1 MEKTKKIGFFK
12 RFKMAIF
19 ELENYI
25 DFLNEKLSK
34 SLMFSLKLVVLL
46 SLIMAISNVI
56 FVYAKYHSPDNYLNE
71 VIPEFT
77 YENSELKIDEN
88 ETKSDEKKQMAQIMK
103 QVVPSVT
110 NILGEGTYTKADLIH
125 YVQDNQRTIVS
136 FGVTAIFI
144 ENILDLYVM
153 WLMVAVLTSF
163 IGWVALIFLR
173 IKMKYSK
180 LFTLSI
186 YASTLSIILTVI
198 YTALNA
204 FCGVYIE
211 MFDYLSI
218 LIAYIYI
225 TAVIYMIRS
234 DLIKQQIE
242 LIRIATVQAEEKE
255 RLEKERENEKERE
268 QEQEQEDDELE
279 DAGKDSKDEEEK
291 KKESDDDIG
300 DDEPD
305 GSEI

>member
-25 DFLNEKLSK
+25 DFINEKVSK
-34 SLMFSLKLVVLL
+34 SLMFSLKLVVIL
-46 SLIMAISNVI
+46 SLIMAISNAI
-56 FVYAKYHSPDNYLNE
+56 YVYAKYNSPDNYLSE
-71 VIPEFT
+71 IIPEFT

-88 ETKSDEKKQMAQIMK
+88 ETKSDEKKQIAQVMK

-110 NILGEGTYTKADLIH
+110 NILGNGTYTKADLIH
-125 YVQDNQRTIVS
+125 YVQENQKTIVG

-144 ENILDLYVM
+144 ENILDMYIM
-153 WLMVAVLTSF
+153 WLMVAILTSF
-163 IGWVALIFLR
+163 IGWIALVFLR

-186 YASTLSIILTVI
+186 YASTLSVILTVI
-198 YTALNA
+198 YTMLNA
-204 FCGVYIE
+204 FAGVYID

-255 RLEKERENEKERE
+255 RLEREKEKERE
-268 QEQEQEDDELE
+268 QEQEQEDDEPE
-279 DAGKDSKDEEEK
+279 DAGKDSKEEEEK
-291 KKESDDDIG
+291 KESSDDIG

>member
-34 SLMFSLKLVVLL
+34 SLIFSLKLVILV
-46 SLIMAISNVI
+46 SFIMAVSNVI
-56 FVYAKYHSPDNYLNE
+56 FVYAKYNSPDNYLNE
-71 VIPEFT
+71 VIPEFI
-77 YENSELKIDEN
+77 YEKSELKIDEN

-103 QVVPSVT
+103 QVVPSIT
-110 NILGEGTYTKADLIH
+110 NILGDGTYTKADLIH
-125 YVQDNQRTIVS
+125 YVQENQKTIVG

-144 ENILDLYVM
+144 ENILDLYIM

-163 IGWVALIFLR
+163 IGWIDLVFLK

-186 YASTLSIILTVI
+186 YASTLSVILTVI
-198 YTALNA
+198 YTMLNA
-204 FCGVYIE
+204 FAGVYID

-242 LIRIATVQAEEKE
+242 LIRIATIQAEEKE
-255 RLEKERENEKERE
+255 RLEREKERE
-268 QEQEQEDDELE
+268 REQEREDEPD
-279 DAGKDSKDEEEK
+279 DAGRDSKEEEEK
-291 KKESDDDIG
+291 KKESNDDIG

>member
-25 DFLNEKLSK
+25 EFINEKVSK
-34 SLMFSLKLVVLL
+34 SLMFSLKLAVIL
-46 SLIMAISNVI
+46 SLIMAISNAI
-56 FVYAKYHSPDNYLNE
+56 YVYAKYNSPDNYLSE

-88 ETKSDEKKQMAQIMK
+88 ETKSDEKKQIAQVMK

-110 NILGEGTYTKADLIH
+110 NILGNGTYTKADLIH
-125 YVQDNQRTIVS
+125 YVQENQKTIVG

-144 ENILDLYVM
+144 ENILDMYIM
-153 WLMVAVLTSF
+153 WLMVAILTSF
-163 IGWVALIFLR
+163 IGWIALVFLR

-186 YASTLSIILTVI
+186 YASTLSVILTVI
-198 YTALNA
+198 YTMLNA
-204 FCGVYIE
+204 FAGVYID

-242 LIRIATVQAEEKE
+242 LIRIATIQAEEKE
-255 RLEKERENEKERE
+255 RLEREKEKERE
-268 QEQEQEDDELE
+268 QEREDEPD
-279 DAGKDSKDEEEK
+279 DVGSDSKEEEEK
-291 KKESDDDIG
+291 KKESNDDIG

>member
-34 SLMFSLKLVVLL
+34 SLIFSLKLVILV
-46 SLIMAISNVI
+46 SFIMAVSNVI
-56 FVYAKYHSPDNYLNE
+56 FVYAKYNSPDNYLNE
-71 VIPEFT
+71 VIPEFI
-77 YENSELKIDEN
+77 YEKSELKIDEN

-103 QVVPSVT
+103 QVVPSIT
-110 NILGEGTYTKADLIH
+110 NILGDGTYTKADLIH
-125 YVQDNQRTIVS
+125 YVQENQKTIVG

-144 ENILDLYVM
+144 ENILDLYIM

-163 IGWVALIFLR
+163 IGWIDLVFLK

-186 YASTLSIILTVI
+186 YASTLSVILTVI
-198 YTALNA
+198 YTMLNA
-204 FCGVYIE
+204 FAGVYID

-242 LIRIATVQAEEKE
+242 LIRIATIQAEEKE
-255 RLEKERENEKERE
+255 RLEREKEKERE
-268 QEQEQEDDELE
+268 QEREDEPD
-279 DAGKDSKDEEEK
+279 DVGRDSKEEEEK
-291 KKESDDDIG
+291 KKESNDDIG

>member
-34 SLMFSLKLVVLL
+34 SLIFSLKLVILL
-46 SLIMAISNVI
+46 SFIMAVSNVI
-56 FVYAKYHSPDNYLNE
+56 FVYAKYNSPDNYLNE
-71 VIPEFT
+71 VIPEFI
-77 YENSELKIDEN
+77 YEKSELKIDEN

-103 QVVPSVT
+103 QVVPSIT
-110 NILGEGTYTKADLIH
+110 NILGDGTYTKADLIH
-125 YVQDNQRTIVS
+125 YVQDNQKTIVG

-144 ENILDLYVM
+144 ENILDLYIM

-163 IGWVALIFLR
+163 IGWIDLVFLK

-186 YASTLSIILTVI
+186 YASTLSVILTVI
-198 YTALNA
+198 YTMLNA
-204 FCGVYIE
+204 FAGVYID

-242 LIRIATVQAEEKE
+242 LIRIATIQAEEKE
-255 RLEKERENEKERE
+255 RLEREKEKARE
-268 QEQEQEDDELE
+268 QEREDEP
-279 DAGKDSKDEEEK
+279 
-291 KKESDDDIG
+291 DDDIG

>member
-34 SLMFSLKLVVLL
+34 SLIFSLKLVILL
-46 SLIMAISNVI
+46 SFIMAVSNVI
-56 FVYAKYHSPDNYLNE
+56 FVYAKYNSPDNYLNE
-71 VIPEFT
+71 VIPEFI
-77 YENSELKIDEN
+77 YEN

-103 QVVPSVT
+103 QVVPSIT
-110 NILGEGTYTKADLIH
+110 NILGDGTYTKADLIH
-125 YVQDNQRTIVS
+125 YVQDNQKTIVG
-136 FGVTAIFI
+136 FGVIAIFI
-144 ENILDLYVM
+144 ENILDLYIM

-163 IGWVALIFLR
+163 IGWIDLVFLR

-186 YASTLSIILTVI
+186 YASTLSIILTVV
-198 YTALNA
+198 YTMLNA
-204 FCGVYIE
+204 FAGVYID

-242 LIRIATVQAEEKE
+242 LIRIATIQAEEKE
-255 RLEKERENEKERE
+255 RLEREKEKERE
-268 QEQEQEDDELE
+268 QEREDEPD
-279 DAGKDSKDEEEK
+279 DAGRDSKEEEEK
-291 KKESDDDIG
+291 KKESNDDIG

>member
-34 SLMFSLKLVVLL
+34 SLIFSLKLVILL
-46 SLIMAISNVI
+46 SFIMAVSNVI
-56 FVYAKYHSPDNYLNE
+56 FVYAKYNSPDNYLNE
-71 VIPEFT
+71 VIPEFI
-77 YENSELKIDEN
+77 YEKSELKIDEN
-88 ETKSDEKKQMAQIMK
+88 ETKSNEKKQMAQIMK
-103 QVVPSVT
+103 QVVPSIT
-110 NILGEGTYTKADLIH
+110 NILGDGTYTKADLIH
-125 YVQDNQRTIVS
+125 YVQDNQKTIVG

-144 ENILDLYVM
+144 ENILDLYIM

-163 IGWVALIFLR
+163 IGWIDLVFLK

-186 YASTLSIILTVI
+186 YASTLSVILTVI
-198 YTALNA
+198 YTMLNA
-204 FCGVYIE
+204 FAGVYID

-242 LIRIATVQAEEKE
+242 LIRIATIQAEEKE
-255 RLEKERENEKERE
+255 RLEREKEKERE
-268 QEQEQEDDELE
+268 QEREDEPD
-279 DAGKDSKDEEEK
+279 DVGRDSKEEEEK
-291 KKESDDDIG
+291 KKESNDDIG

>member
-34 SLMFSLKLVVLL
+34 SLIFSLKLVILV
-46 SLIMAISNVI
+46 SFIMAVSNVI
-56 FVYAKYHSPDNYLNE
+56 FVYAKYNSPDNYLNE
-71 VIPEFT
+71 VIPEFI
-77 YENSELKIDEN
+77 YEKSELKIDEN

-103 QVVPSVT
+103 QVVPSIT
-110 NILGEGTYTKADLIH
+110 NILGDGTYTKADLIH
-125 YVQDNQRTIVS
+125 YVQENQKTIVG

-144 ENILDLYVM
+144 ENILDLYIM

-163 IGWVALIFLR
+163 IGWIDLVFLK

-186 YASTLSIILTVI
+186 YASTLSVILTVI
-198 YTALNA
+198 YTMLNA
-204 FCGVYIE
+204 FAGVYID

-242 LIRIATVQAEEKE
+242 LIRIATIQAEEKE
-255 RLEKERENEKERE
+255 RLEREKERE
-268 QEQEQEDDELE
+268 QEREDEPD
-279 DAGKDSKDEEEK
+279 DAGRDSKEEEEK
-291 KKESDDDIG
+291 KKESNDDIG

>member
-25 DFLNEKLSK
+25 EFINEKVSK
-34 SLMFSLKLVVLL
+34 SLMFSLKLAVIL
-46 SLIMAISNVI
+46 SLIMAISNAI
-56 FVYAKYHSPDNYLNE
+56 YVYAKYNSPDNYLSE

-88 ETKSDEKKQMAQIMK
+88 ETKSDEKKQIAQVMK

-110 NILGEGTYTKADLIH
+110 NILGNGTYTKADLIH
-125 YVQDNQRTIVS
+125 YVQENQKTIVG

-144 ENILDLYVM
+144 ENILDMYIM
-153 WLMVAVLTSF
+153 WLMVAILTSF
-163 IGWVALIFLR
+163 IGWIALVFLR

-186 YASTLSIILTVI
+186 YASTLSVILTVI
-198 YTALNA
+198 YTMLNA
-204 FCGVYIE
+204 FAGVYID

-242 LIRIATVQAEEKE
+242 LIRIATIQAEEKE
-255 RLEKERENEKERE
+255 RLEREKERE
-268 QEQEQEDDELE
+268 QEREDEPD
-279 DAGKDSKDEEEK
+279 DVGSDSKEEEEK
-291 KKESDDDIG
+291 KKESNDDIG

>member
-25 DFLNEKLSK
+25 GFINEKLSK
-34 SLMFSLKLVVLL
+34 ALMFSLKLVILL

-56 FVYAKYHSPDNYLNE
+56 YVYAKYNSPDNYLSE

-88 ETKSDEKKQMAQIMK
+88 ETKSDEKKQMAQVMK

-110 NILGEGTYTKADLIH
+110 NILGNGKYTKADLIH
-125 YVQDNQRTIVS
+125 YVQENQKAIVG
-136 FGVTAIFI
+136 FGITAIFI
-144 ENILDLYVM
+144 ENILDMYIM
-153 WLMVAVLTSF
+153 WLMVAILTSF
-163 IGWVALIFLR
+163 IGWIALVFLR

-186 YASTLSIILTVI
+186 YASTLSVILTVI
-198 YTALNA
+198 YTMLNA
-204 FCGVYIE
+204 FAGVYIN

-242 LIRIATVQAEEKE
+242 LIKIATIQAEEKE
-255 RLEKERENEKERE
+255 RLEREREKEKERE
-268 QEQEQEDDELE
+268 QEQEREDEPE
-279 DAGKDSKDEEEK
+279 NAGSDSKEEEEK
-291 KKESDDDIG
+291 KKESNDDIG

>member
-25 DFLNEKLSK
+25 DFLNEKLTK
-34 SLMFSLKLVVLL
+34 SLIFSLKLVILL
-46 SLIMAISNVI
+46 SFTMAVSNVI
-56 FVYAKYHSPDNYLNE
+56 FVYAKYNSPDNYLNE
-71 VIPEFT
+71 VIPEFI
-77 YENSELKIDEN
+77 YEKSELKIDEN

-103 QVVPSVT
+103 QVVPSIT
-110 NILGEGTYTKADLIH
+110 NILGDGTYTKADLIH
-125 YVQDNQRTIVS
+125 YVQDNQKSIVG

-144 ENILDLYVM
+144 ENILDLYIM

-163 IGWVALIFLR
+163 IGWIDLVFLR

-186 YASTLSIILTVI
+186 YASMLSVILTVV
-198 YTALNA
+198 YTTLNA
-204 FCGVYIE
+204 FGGVYID

-255 RLEKERENEKERE
+255 RLEREKEKERE
-268 QEQEQEDDELE
+268 QEREREDESD
-279 DAGKDSKDEEEK
+279 DAGKDSKDDEEK
-291 KKESDDDIG
+291 KKESNDDIG

>member
-19 ELENYI
+19 ELENYM

-34 SLMFSLKLVVLL
+34 SLIFSLKLVILL
-46 SLIMAISNVI
+46 SFIMAVSNVI
-56 FVYAKYHSPDNYLNE
+56 FVYAKYNSPDNYLNE
-71 VIPEFT
+71 VIPEFI
-77 YENSELKIDEN
+77 YEKSELKIDEN

-103 QVVPSVT
+103 QVVPSIT
-110 NILGEGTYTKADLIH
+110 NILGDGTYTKADLIH
-125 YVQDNQRTIVS
+125 YVQDNQKTIVG
-136 FGVTAIFI
+136 FGITAIFI
-144 ENILDLYVM
+144 ENILDLYIM
-153 WLMVAVLTSF
+153 WLMVAVITSF
-163 IGWVALIFLR
+163 IGWIDLVFLK

-186 YASTLSIILTVI
+186 YASTLSVILTVI
-198 YTALNA
+198 YTMLNA
-204 FCGVYIE
+204 FAGVYID

-242 LIRIATVQAEEKE
+242 LIRIATIQAEEKE
-255 RLEKERENEKERE
+255 RLEREKEKERE
-268 QEQEQEDDELE
+268 QEREDEL
-279 DAGKDSKDEEEK
+279 DDVGSDSKEEEEK
-291 KKESDDDIG
+291 KKESNDDIG

>member
-34 SLMFSLKLVVLL
+34 SLVFSLKLVVLL

-88 ETKSDEKKQMAQIMK
+88 ETKSDEKKQIAQVMK

-110 NILGEGTYTKADLIH
+110 NILGNGTYTKADLIH
-125 YVQDNQRTIVS
+125 YVQENQKTIVG

-144 ENILDLYVM
+144 ENILDMYIM
-153 WLMVAVLTSF
+153 WLMVAILTSF
-163 IGWVALIFLR
+163 IGWIALIFLR

-198 YTALNA
+198 YTMLNA

-242 LIRIATVQAEEKE
+242 LIRIANVQAEEKE
-255 RLEKERENEKERE
+255 RLEKEREKEKKR
-268 QEQEQEDDELE
+268 EQEQEDDELE

>member
-34 SLMFSLKLVVLL
+34 SLIFSLKLVILL
-46 SLIMAISNVI
+46 SFIMAVSNVI
-56 FVYAKYHSPDNYLNE
+56 FVYAKYNSPDNYLNE
-71 VIPEFT
+71 VIPEFI
-77 YENSELKIDEN
+77 YEKSELKIDEN

-103 QVVPSVT
+103 QVVPSIT
-110 NILGEGTYTKADLIH
+110 NILGDGTYTKADLIH
-125 YVQDNQRTIVS
+125 YVQDNQKTIVG
-136 FGVTAIFI
+136 FGITAIFI
-144 ENILDLYVM
+144 ENILDLYIM
-153 WLMVAVLTSF
+153 WLMVAVITSF
-163 IGWVALIFLR
+163 IGWIDLVFLK

-180 LFTLSI
+180 LFILSI
-186 YASTLSIILTVI
+186 YASTLSVILTVI
-198 YTALNA
+198 YTMLNA
-204 FCGVYIE
+204 FAGVYID

-242 LIRIATVQAEEKE
+242 LIRIATIQAE
-255 RLEKERENEKERE
+255 
-268 QEQEQEDDELE
+268 
-279 DAGKDSKDEEEK
+279 
-291 KKESDDDIG
+291 
-300 DDEPD
+300 
-305 GSEI
+305 

>member
-25 DFLNEKLSK
+25 DFINEKVSK
-34 SLMFSLKLVVLL
+34 SLMFSLKLVVIL
-46 SLIMAISNVI
+46 SLIMAISNAI
-56 FVYAKYHSPDNYLNE
+56 YVYAKYNSPDNYLSE
-71 VIPEFT
+71 VIPEFI
-77 YENSELKIDEN
+77 YEKSELKIDEN
-88 ETKSDEKKQMAQIMK
+88 ETKSNEKKQMAQIMK
-103 QVVPSVT
+103 QVVPSIT
-110 NILGEGTYTKADLIH
+110 NILGDGTYTKADLIH
-125 YVQDNQRTIVS
+125 YVQDNQKTIVG

-144 ENILDLYVM
+144 ENILDLYIM

-163 IGWVALIFLR
+163 IGWIDLVFLK

-186 YASTLSIILTVI
+186 YASTLSVILTVI
-198 YTALNA
+198 YTMLNA
-204 FCGVYIE
+204 FVGVYID

-255 RLEKERENEKERE
+255 RLEREKEKERE
-268 QEQEQEDDELE
+268 QEQEQEDDEPE
-279 DAGKDSKDEEEK
+279 DAGKDSKEEEEK
-291 KKESDDDIG
+291 KESSDDIG

>member
-25 DFLNEKLSK
+25 DFINEKVSK
-34 SLMFSLKLVVLL
+34 SLMFSLKLVVIL
-46 SLIMAISNVI
+46 SLIMAISNAI
-56 FVYAKYHSPDNYLNE
+56 YVYAKYNSPDNYLSE

-88 ETKSDEKKQMAQIMK
+88 ETKSDEKKQIAQVMK

-110 NILGEGTYTKADLIH
+110 NILGNGTYTKADLIH
-125 YVQDNQRTIVS
+125 YVQENQKTIVG
-136 FGVTAIFI
+136 FGVTAVFI
-144 ENILDLYVM
+144 ENILDMYIM
-153 WLMVAVLTSF
+153 WLMVAILTSF
-163 IGWVALIFLR
+163 IGWIALVFLR

-186 YASTLSIILTVI
+186 YASTLSVILTVI
-198 YTALNA
+198 YTMLNA
-204 FCGVYIE
+204 FAGVYID

-255 RLEKERENEKERE
+255 RLEREKEKERE
-268 QEQEQEDDELE
+268 QEQEQEDDEPE
-279 DAGKDSKDEEEK
+279 DAGKDSKEEEEK
-291 KKESDDDIG
+291 KESSDDIG

>member
-34 SLMFSLKLVVLL
+34 SLIFSLKLVILL
-46 SLIMAISNVI
+46 SFIMAVSNVI
-56 FVYAKYHSPDNYLNE
+56 FVYAKYNSPDNYLNE
-71 VIPEFT
+71 VIPEFI
-77 YENSELKIDEN
+77 YEKSELKIDEN

-103 QVVPSVT
+103 QVVPSIT
-110 NILGEGTYTKADLIH
+110 NILGDGTYTKADLIH
-125 YVQDNQRTIVS
+125 YVQDNQKTIVG

-144 ENILDLYVM
+144 ENILDLYIM

-163 IGWVALIFLR
+163 IGWIDLVFLR

-186 YASTLSIILTVI
+186 YASTLSIILTVV
-198 YTALNA
+198 YTMLNA
-204 FCGVYIE
+204 FAGVYID

-242 LIRIATVQAEEKE
+242 LIRIATIQAEEKE
-255 RLEKERENEKERE
+255 RLEREKEKERE
-268 QEQEQEDDELE
+268 QEREDEPD
-279 DAGKDSKDEEEK
+279 DAGRDSKEEEEK
-291 KKESDDDIG
+291 KKESNDDIG

>member
-25 DFLNEKLSK
+25 DFINENVSK
-34 SLMFSLKLVVLL
+34 SLMFSLKLVVIL
-46 SLIMAISNVI
+46 SLIMAISNAI
-56 FVYAKYHSPDNYLNE
+56 YVYAKYNSPDNYLSE

-88 ETKSDEKKQMAQIMK
+88 ETKSDEKKQIAQVMK

-110 NILGEGTYTKADLIH
+110 NILGNGTYTKADLIH
-125 YVQDNQRTIVS
+125 YVQENQKTIVG
-136 FGVTAIFI
+136 FGITAIFI
-144 ENILDLYVM
+144 ENILDMYIM
-153 WLMVAVLTSF
+153 WLMVAILTSF
-163 IGWVALIFLR
+163 IGWIALVFLR

-186 YASTLSIILTVI
+186 YASTLSVILTVI
-198 YTALNA
+198 YTMLNA
-204 FCGVYIE
+204 FAGVYID

-255 RLEKERENEKERE
+255 RLEREKEKERE
-268 QEQEQEDDELE
+268 QEQEQEDDEPE
-279 DAGKDSKDEEEK
+279 DAGKDSKEEEEK
-291 KKESDDDIG
+291 KESSDDIG

>member
-34 SLMFSLKLVVLL
+34 SLIFSLKLVILL
-46 SLIMAISNVI
+46 SFIMAVSNVI
-56 FVYAKYHSPDNYLNE
+56 FVYAKYNSPDNYLNE
-71 VIPEFT
+71 VIPEFI
-77 YENSELKIDEN
+77 YEKSELKIDEN

-103 QVVPSVT
+103 QVVPSIT
-110 NILGEGTYTKADLIH
+110 NILGDGTYTKADLIH
-125 YVQDNQRTIVS
+125 YVQDNQKTIVG
-136 FGVTAIFI
+136 FGITAIFI
-144 ENILDLYVM
+144 ENILDLYIM
-153 WLMVAVLTSF
+153 WLMVAVITSF
-163 IGWVALIFLR
+163 IGWIDLVFLK

-186 YASTLSIILTVI
+186 YASTLSVILTVI
-198 YTALNA
+198 YTMLNA
-204 FCGVYIE
+204 FAGVYID

-242 LIRIATVQAEEKE
+242 LIRIATIQAEEKE
-255 RLEKERENEKERE
+255 RLEREKEKERE
-268 QEQEQEDDELE
+268 QEREDEPD
-279 DAGKDSKDEEEK
+279 DVGRDSKKEEEK
-291 KKESDDDIG
+291 KKESNDDIG

>member
-34 SLMFSLKLVVLL
+34 SLIFSLKLVILL
-46 SLIMAISNVI
+46 SFIMAVSNVI
-56 FVYAKYHSPDNYLNE
+56 FVYAKYNSPDNYLNE
-71 VIPEFT
+71 VIPEFI
-77 YENSELKIDEN
+77 YEKSELKIDEN

-103 QVVPSVT
+103 QVVPSIT
-110 NILGEGTYTKADLIH
+110 NILGDGTYTKADLIH
-125 YVQDNQRTIVS
+125 YVQDNQKTIVG

-144 ENILDLYVM
+144 ENILDLYIM

-163 IGWVALIFLR
+163 IGWIDLVFLK

-186 YASTLSIILTVI
+186 YASTLSVILTVI
-198 YTALNA
+198 YTMLNA
-204 FCGVYIE
+204 FAGVYID

-242 LIRIATVQAEEKE
+242 LIRIATIQAEEKE
-255 RLEKERENEKERE
+255 RLEREKERE
-268 QEQEQEDDELE
+268 REQEREDEPD
-279 DAGKDSKDEEEK
+279 DAGRDSKEEEEK
-291 KKESDDDIG
+291 KKESNDDIG

>member
-25 DFLNEKLSK
+25 EFINEKVSK
-34 SLMFSLKLVVLL
+34 SLMFSLKLAVIL
-46 SLIMAISNVI
+46 SLIMAISNAI
-56 FVYAKYHSPDNYLNE
+56 YVYAKYNSPDNYLSE

-88 ETKSDEKKQMAQIMK
+88 ETKSDEKKQIAQIMK

-110 NILGEGTYTKADLIH
+110 NILGNGTYTKADLIH
-125 YVQDNQRTIVS
+125 YVQENQKTIVG

-144 ENILDLYVM
+144 ENILDMYIM
-153 WLMVAVLTSF
+153 WLMVAILTSF
-163 IGWVALIFLR
+163 IGWIALVFLR

-186 YASTLSIILTVI
+186 YASTLSVILTVI
-198 YTALNA
+198 YTMLNA
-204 FCGVYIE
+204 FAGVYID

-242 LIRIATVQAEEKE
+242 LIRIATIQAEEKE
-255 RLEKERENEKERE
+255 RLEREKEKERE
-268 QEQEQEDDELE
+268 QEREDEPD
-279 DAGKDSKDEEEK
+279 DVGSDSKEEEEK
-291 KKESDDDIG
+291 KKESNDDIG

>member
-1 MEKTKKIGFFK
+1 
-12 RFKMAIF
+12 MAIF

-34 SLMFSLKLVVLL
+34 SLVFSLKLVVLL

-103 QVVPSVT
+103 QVVPSVI
-110 NILGEGTYTKADLIH
+110 NILGEGTYTRSDLIH

-144 ENILDLYVM
+144 ENILDLYIM

-198 YTALNA
+198 YTMLNA

-242 LIRIATVQAEEKE
+242 LIRIANVQAEEKE
-255 RLEKERENEKERE
+255 RLEKEREKEKER
-268 QEQEQEDDELE
+268 EQEQEDDELE

>member
-25 DFLNEKLSK
+25 DFLNEKLTK
-34 SLMFSLKLVVLL
+34 SLIFSLKLVILL
-46 SLIMAISNVI
+46 SFIMAVSNVI
-56 FVYAKYHSPDNYLNE
+56 FVYAKYNSPDNYLNE
-71 VIPEFT
+71 VIPEFI
-77 YENSELKIDEN
+77 YEKSELKIDEN

-103 QVVPSVT
+103 QVVPSIT
-110 NILGEGTYTKADLIH
+110 NILGDGTYTKADLIH
-125 YVQDNQRTIVS
+125 YVQDNQKSIVG

-144 ENILDLYVM
+144 ENILDLYIM

-163 IGWVALIFLR
+163 IGWIDLVFLR

-186 YASTLSIILTVI
+186 YASTLSVILTVV
-198 YTALNA
+198 YTTLNA
-204 FCGVYIE
+204 FGGVYID

-255 RLEKERENEKERE
+255 RLEREKEKERE
-268 QEQEQEDDELE
+268 QEQEREDEPD

-291 KKESDDDIG
+291 KKESNDDIG

>member
-34 SLMFSLKLVVLL
+34 SLIFSLKLVILL
-46 SLIMAISNVI
+46 SFIMAISNAI
-56 FVYAKYHSPDNYLNE
+56 YVYAKYNSPDNYLSE

-88 ETKSDEKKQMAQIMK
+88 ETKSDEKKQIAQIMK

-110 NILGEGTYTKADLIH
+110 NILGNGTYTKADLIH
-125 YVQDNQRTIVS
+125 YVQENQKTIVS

-144 ENILDLYVM
+144 ENILDMYIM
-153 WLMVAVLTSF
+153 WLMVAILTSF
-163 IGWVALIFLR
+163 IGWIALVFLR

-186 YASTLSIILTVI
+186 YASTLSVILTVI
-198 YTALNA
+198 YTMLNA
-204 FCGVYIE
+204 FAGVYID

-242 LIRIATVQAEEKE
+242 LIRIATIQAEEKE
-255 RLEKERENEKERE
+255 RLEREREKERE
-268 QEQEQEDDELE
+268 QEREDEPD
-279 DAGKDSKDEEEK
+279 DVGSDSKEEEEK
-291 KKESDDDIG
+291 KKESNDDIG

>member
-34 SLMFSLKLVVLL
+34 SLIFSLKLVILL
-46 SLIMAISNVI
+46 SFIMAVSNVI
-56 FVYAKYHSPDNYLNE
+56 FVYAKYNSPDNYLNE
-71 VIPEFT
+71 VIPEFI
-77 YENSELKIDEN
+77 YEKSELKIDEN

-103 QVVPSVT
+103 QVVPSIT
-110 NILGEGTYTKADLIH
+110 NILGDGTYTKADLIH
-125 YVQDNQRTIVS
+125 YVQDNQKTIVG
-136 FGVTAIFI
+136 FGITAIFI
-144 ENILDLYVM
+144 ENILDLYIM
-153 WLMVAVLTSF
+153 WLMVAVITSF
-163 IGWVALIFLR
+163 IGWIDLVFLK

-186 YASTLSIILTVI
+186 YASTLSVILTVI
-198 YTALNA
+198 YTMLNA
-204 FCGVYIE
+204 FAGVYID

-242 LIRIATVQAEEKE
+242 LIRIATIQAEEKE
-255 RLEKERENEKERE
+255 RLEREKEKERE
-268 QEQEQEDDELE
+268 QEREDEPD
-279 DAGKDSKDEEEK
+279 DVGSDSKEEEEK
-291 KKESDDDIG
+291 KKESNDDIG

>member
-34 SLMFSLKLVVLL
+34 SLIFSLKLVILL
-46 SLIMAISNVI
+46 SFIMAVSNVI
-56 FVYAKYHSPDNYLNE
+56 FVYAKYNSPDNYLNE
-71 VIPEFT
+71 VIPEFI
-77 YENSELKIDEN
+77 YEKSELKIDEN

-103 QVVPSVT
+103 QVVPSIA
-110 NILGEGTYTKADLIH
+110 NILGDGTYTKADLIH
-125 YVQDNQRTIVS
+125 YVQENQKTIVG

-144 ENILDLYVM
+144 ENILDLYIM

-163 IGWVALIFLR
+163 IGWIDLVFLK

-186 YASTLSIILTVI
+186 YASTLSVILTVI
-198 YTALNA
+198 YTMLNA
-204 FCGVYIE
+204 FAGVYID

-242 LIRIATVQAEEKE
+242 LIRIATIQAEEKE
-255 RLEKERENEKERE
+255 RLEREKEKERE
-268 QEQEQEDDELE
+268 QEREDEPD
-279 DAGKDSKDEEEK
+279 DAGRDSKEEEEK
-291 KKESDDDIG
+291 KKESNDDIG

>member
-1 MEKTKKIGFFK
+1 M
-12 RFKMAIF
+12 
-19 ELENYI
+19 
-25 DFLNEKLSK
+25 
-34 SLMFSLKLVVLL
+34 
-46 SLIMAISNVI
+46 I

-255 RLEKERENEKERE
+255 RLEKEREKEKERE

>member
-12 RFKMAIF
+12 RFKIAIF

-25 DFLNEKLSK
+25 DFINEKVSK
-34 SLMFSLKLVVLL
+34 SLVFSLKLVVLL
-46 SLIMAISNVI
+46 ALIMAISNVI
-56 FVYAKYHSPDNYLNE
+56 YVYAKYNSPDNYLSE

-88 ETKSDEKKQMAQIMK
+88 ETKSDEKKQMAQVMK

-110 NILGEGTYTKADLIH
+110 NILGNGTYTKADLIH
-125 YVQDNQRTIVS
+125 YVQENQKAIVG

-144 ENILDLYVM
+144 ENILDMYIM
-153 WLMVAVLTSF
+153 WLMVAILTSF
-163 IGWVALIFLR
+163 IGWIALVFLR

-186 YASTLSIILTVI
+186 YASTLSVILTVI
-198 YTALNA
+198 YTMLNA
-204 FCGVYIE
+204 FAGVYID

-242 LIRIATVQAEEKE
+242 LIKIATIQAEEKE
-255 RLEKERENEKERE
+255 RLEREKEKERE
-268 QEQEQEDDELE
+268 QEQEREDEPE
-279 DAGKDSKDEEEK
+279 DAGSDSKEEEEK
-291 KKESDDDIG
+291 KKESNDDIG

>member
-25 DFLNEKLSK
+25 DFINEKVSK
-34 SLMFSLKLVVLL
+34 SLMFSLKLVVIL
-46 SLIMAISNVI
+46 SLIMAISNAI
-56 FVYAKYHSPDNYLNE
+56 YVYAKYNSPDNYLSE

-88 ETKSDEKKQMAQIMK
+88 ETKSDEKKQIAQVMK

-110 NILGEGTYTKADLIH
+110 NILGNGTYTKADLIH
-125 YVQDNQRTIVS
+125 YVQENQKTIVS

-144 ENILDLYVM
+144 ENILDMYIM
-153 WLMVAVLTSF
+153 WLMVAILTSF
-163 IGWVALIFLR
+163 IGWIALVFLR

-186 YASTLSIILTVI
+186 YASTLSVILTVI
-198 YTALNA
+198 YTMLNA
-204 FCGVYIE
+204 FAGVYID

-255 RLEKERENEKERE
+255 RLEREKEKERE
-268 QEQEQEDDELE
+268 QEQEQEDDEPE
-279 DAGKDSKDEEEK
+279 DAGKDSKEEEEK
-291 KKESDDDIG
+291 KESSDDIG

>member
-34 SLMFSLKLVVLL
+34 SLIFSLKLVILL
-46 SLIMAISNVI
+46 SFIMAVSNVI
-56 FVYAKYHSPDNYLNE
+56 FVYAKYNSPDNYLNE
-71 VIPEFT
+71 VIPEFI
-77 YENSELKIDEN
+77 YEKSELKIDEN

-103 QVVPSVT
+103 QVVPSIT
-110 NILGEGTYTKADLIH
+110 NILGDGTYTKADLIH
-125 YVQDNQRTIVS
+125 YVQDNQKTIVG

-144 ENILDLYVM
+144 ENILDLYIM

-163 IGWVALIFLR
+163 IGWINLVFLR

-186 YASTLSIILTVI
+186 YASTLSIILTVV
-198 YTALNA
+198 YTMLNA
-204 FCGVYIE
+204 FAGVYID

-242 LIRIATVQAEEKE
+242 LIRIATIQAEEKE
-255 RLEKERENEKERE
+255 RLEREKEKERE
-268 QEQEQEDDELE
+268 QEREDEPD
-279 DAGKDSKDEEEK
+279 DAGRDSKEEEEK
-291 KKESDDDIG
+291 KKESNDDIG

>member
-25 DFLNEKLSK
+25 EFINEKVSK
-34 SLMFSLKLVVLL
+34 SLMFSLKLAVIL
-46 SLIMAISNVI
+46 SLIMAISNAI
-56 FVYAKYHSPDNYLNE
+56 YVYAKYNSPDNYLSE

-88 ETKSDEKKQMAQIMK
+88 ETKSDEKKQIAQIMK

-110 NILGEGTYTKADLIH
+110 NILGNGTYTKADLIH
-125 YVQDNQRTIVS
+125 YVQENQKTIVS

-144 ENILDLYVM
+144 ENILDMYIM
-153 WLMVAVLTSF
+153 WLMVAILTSF
-163 IGWVALIFLR
+163 IGWIALVFLR

-186 YASTLSIILTVI
+186 YASTLSVILTVI
-198 YTALNA
+198 YTMLNA
-204 FCGVYIE
+204 FAGVYID

-242 LIRIATVQAEEKE
+242 LIRIATIQAEEKE
-255 RLEKERENEKERE
+255 RLEREREKERE
-268 QEQEQEDDELE
+268 QEREDEPD
-279 DAGKDSKDEEEK
+279 DVGSDSKEEEEK
-291 KKESDDDIG
+291 KKESNDDIG

>member
-1 MEKTKKIGFFK
+1 
-12 RFKMAIF
+12 
-19 ELENYI
+19 
-25 DFLNEKLSK
+25 
-34 SLMFSLKLVVLL
+34 
-46 SLIMAISNVI
+46 
-56 FVYAKYHSPDNYLNE
+56 
-71 VIPEFT
+71 
-77 YENSELKIDEN
+77 
-88 ETKSDEKKQMAQIMK
+88 MAQIMK
-103 QVVPSVT
+103 QVVPSIT
-110 NILGEGTYTKADLIH
+110 NILGDGTYTKADLIH
-125 YVQDNQRTIVS
+125 YVQDNQKTIVG

-144 ENILDLYVM
+144 ENILDLYIM

-163 IGWVALIFLR
+163 IGWIDLVFLK

-186 YASTLSIILTVI
+186 YASTLSVILTVI
-198 YTALNA
+198 YTMLNA
-204 FCGVYIE
+204 FAGVYID

-242 LIRIATVQAEEKE
+242 LIRIATIQAEEKE
-255 RLEKERENEKERE
+255 RLEREKEKERE
-268 QEQEQEDDELE
+268 QEREDEPD
-279 DAGKDSKDEEEK
+279 DVGSDSKEEEEK
-291 KKESDDDIG
+291 KKESNDDIG

>member
-34 SLMFSLKLVVLL
+34 SLIFSLKLVILL
-46 SLIMAISNVI
+46 SFIMAVSNVI
-56 FVYAKYHSPDNYLNE
+56 FVYAKYNSPDNYLNE
-71 VIPEFT
+71 VIPEFI
-77 YENSELKIDEN
+77 YEKSELKIDEN

-103 QVVPSVT
+103 QVVPSIT
-110 NILGEGTYTKADLIH
+110 NILGDGTYTKADLIH
-125 YVQDNQRTIVS
+125 YVQDNQKTIVG

-144 ENILDLYVM
+144 ENILDLYIM
-153 WLMVAVLTSF
+153 WLMVAALTSF
-163 IGWVALIFLR
+163 IGWIDLVFLR

-186 YASTLSIILTVI
+186 YASTLSIILTVV
-198 YTALNA
+198 YTMLNA
-204 FCGVYIE
+204 FAGVYID

-242 LIRIATVQAEEKE
+242 LIRIATIQAEEKE
-255 RLEKERENEKERE
+255 RLEREKEKERE
-268 QEQEQEDDELE
+268 QEREDEPD
-279 DAGKDSKDEEEK
+279 DAGRDSKEEEEK
-291 KKESDDDIG
+291 KKESNDDIG

>member
-34 SLMFSLKLVVLL
+34 SLIFSLKLVILL
-46 SLIMAISNVI
+46 SFIMAVSNVI
-56 FVYAKYHSPDNYLNE
+56 FVYAKYNSPDNYLNE
-71 VIPEFT
+71 VIPEFI
-77 YENSELKIDEN
+77 YEKSELKIDEN

-103 QVVPSVT
+103 QVVPSIT
-110 NILGEGTYTKADLIH
+110 NILGDGTYTKADLIH
-125 YVQDNQRTIVS
+125 YVQENQKTIVG

-144 ENILDLYVM
+144 ENILDLYIM

-163 IGWVALIFLR
+163 IGWIDLVFLK

-186 YASTLSIILTVI
+186 YASTLSVILTVI
-198 YTALNA
+198 YTMLNA
-204 FCGVYIE
+204 FAGVYID

-242 LIRIATVQAEEKE
+242 LIRIATIQAEEKE
-255 RLEKERENEKERE
+255 RLEREKETARE
-268 QEQEQEDDELE
+268 QEREDEPD
-279 DAGKDSKDEEEK
+279 DVGRDSKEEEEK
-291 KKESDDDIG
+291 KKESNDDIG

>member
-25 DFLNEKLSK
+25 DFINEKVSK
-34 SLMFSLKLVVLL
+34 SLMFSLKLVVIL
-46 SLIMAISNVI
+46 SLIMAISNAI
-56 FVYAKYHSPDNYLNE
+56 YVYAKYNSPDNYLSE

-88 ETKSDEKKQMAQIMK
+88 ETKSDEKKQIAQVMK

-110 NILGEGTYTKADLIH
+110 NILGNGTYTKADLIH
-125 YVQDNQRTIVS
+125 YVQENQKTIVG
-136 FGVTAIFI
+136 FGITAIFI
-144 ENILDLYVM
+144 ENILDMYIM
-153 WLMVAVLTSF
+153 WLMVAILTSF
-163 IGWVALIFLR
+163 IGWIALVFLR

-186 YASTLSIILTVI
+186 YASTLSVILTVI
-198 YTALNA
+198 YTMLNA
-204 FCGVYIE
+204 FAGVYIDK
-211 MFDYLSI
+211 FDYLSI

-255 RLEKERENEKERE
+255 RLEREKEKERE
-268 QEQEQEDDELE
+268 QEQEQEDDEPE
-279 DAGKDSKDEEEK
+279 DAGKDSKEEEEK
-291 KKESDDDIG
+291 KESSDDIG

>member
-34 SLMFSLKLVVLL
+34 SLIFSLKLVILL
-46 SLIMAISNVI
+46 SFIMAISNAI
-56 FVYAKYHSPDNYLNE
+56 YVYAKYNSPDNYLSE

-88 ETKSDEKKQMAQIMK
+88 ETKSDEKKQIAQVMK

-110 NILGEGTYTKADLIH
+110 NILGNGTYTKADLIH
-125 YVQDNQRTIVS
+125 YVQENQKTIVG

-144 ENILDLYVM
+144 ENILDMYIM
-153 WLMVAVLTSF
+153 WLMVAILTSF
-163 IGWVALIFLR
+163 IGWIALVFLR

-186 YASTLSIILTVI
+186 YASTLSVILTVI
-198 YTALNA
+198 YTMLNA
-204 FCGVYIE
+204 FAGVYID

-242 LIRIATVQAEEKE
+242 LIRIATIQAEEKE
-255 RLEKERENEKERE
+255 RLEREKEKERE
-268 QEQEQEDDELE
+268 QEREDEPD
-279 DAGKDSKDEEEK
+279 DVGIDSKEEEEK
-291 KKESDDDIG
+291 KKESNDDIG

>member
-1 MEKTKKIGFFK
+1 
-12 RFKMAIF
+12 
-19 ELENYI
+19 
-25 DFLNEKLSK
+25 
-34 SLMFSLKLVVLL
+34 
-46 SLIMAISNVI
+46 
-56 FVYAKYHSPDNYLNE
+56 
-71 VIPEFT
+71 
-77 YENSELKIDEN
+77 
-88 ETKSDEKKQMAQIMK
+88 MK
-103 QVVPSVT
+103 QVVPSIT
-110 NILGEGTYTKADLIH
+110 NILGDRTYTKADLIH
-125 YVQDNQRTIVS
+125 YVQDNQKSIVG

-144 ENILDLYVM
+144 ENILDLYIM
-153 WLMVAVLTSF
+153 WLMVAVITSF
-163 IGWVALIFLR
+163 IGWIDLVFLR

-186 YASTLSIILTVI
+186 YASTLSVILTVA
-198 YTALNA
+198 YTTLNA
-204 FCGVYIE
+204 FGGVYID

-255 RLEKERENEKERE
+255 RLEREKEKERE
-268 QEQEQEDDELE
+268 QEQEREDEPD

-291 KKESDDDIG
+291 EKESNDDIG

>member
-12 RFKMAIF
+12 RFKMTIF

-34 SLMFSLKLVVLL
+34 SLIFSLKLVILL
-46 SLIMAISNVI
+46 SFIMAVSNVI
-56 FVYAKYHSPDNYLNE
+56 FVYAKYNSPDNYLNE
-71 VIPEFT
+71 VIPEFI
-77 YENSELKIDEN
+77 YEKSELKIDEN
-88 ETKSDEKKQMAQIMK
+88 ETKSNEKKQMAQIMK
-103 QVVPSVT
+103 QVVPSIT
-110 NILGEGTYTKADLIH
+110 NILGDGTYTKADLIH
-125 YVQDNQRTIVS
+125 YVQDNQKTIVG

-144 ENILDLYVM
+144 ENILDLYIM

-163 IGWVALIFLR
+163 IGWIDLVFLK

-186 YASTLSIILTVI
+186 YASTLSVILTVI
-198 YTALNA
+198 YTMLNA
-204 FCGVYIE
+204 FAGVYID

-242 LIRIATVQAEEKE
+242 LIRIATIQAEEKE
-255 RLEKERENEKERE
+255 RLEREKEKERE
-268 QEQEQEDDELE
+268 QEREDEPD
-279 DAGKDSKDEEEK
+279 DVGRDSKEEEEK
-291 KKESDDDIG
+291 KKESNDDIG

>member
-25 DFLNEKLSK
+25 EFINEKVSK
-34 SLMFSLKLVVLL
+34 SLMFSLKLAVIL
-46 SLIMAISNVI
+46 SLIMAISNAI
-56 FVYAKYHSPDNYLNE
+56 YVYAKYNSPDNYLSE

-88 ETKSDEKKQMAQIMK
+88 ETKSDEKKQIAQVMK

-110 NILGEGTYTKADLIH
+110 NILGNGTYTKADLIH
-125 YVQDNQRTIVS
+125 YVQENQKTIVG

-144 ENILDLYVM
+144 ENILDMYIM
-153 WLMVAVLTSF
+153 WLMVAILTSF
-163 IGWVALIFLR
+163 IGWIALVFLR

-186 YASTLSIILTVI
+186 YASTLSVILTVI
-198 YTALNA
+198 YTMLNA
-204 FCGVYIE
+204 FAGVYID

-242 LIRIATVQAEEKE
+242 LIRIATIQAEEKE
-255 RLEKERENEKERE
+255 RLEREREKERE
-268 QEQEQEDDELE
+268 QEREDEPD
-279 DAGKDSKDEEEK
+279 DVGSDSKEEEEK
-291 KKESDDDIG
+291 KKESNDDIG